1 MIKKNTIIVVDDHS
15 IFREGIKSLI
25 KLKDT
30 AEVVA
35 EASNGQEFLDLLPNY
50 QPDLVIMDIDMPVMN
65 GIEASK
71 IALEK
76 YPELNILA
84 LTMFGDETYY
94 QQMIQ
99 TGVKG
104 FVLKTSKFTELEKA
118 IYEIANGGNYF
129 SNDLL
134 RKIIFKYQPNKD
146 EVKVVFSEREKEVLE
161 FTCKGM
167 TNEEIANQLN
177 LSVGTVKGYRSKL
190 LEKTTC
196 KNTASLIIYAIKNN
210 LVQL

>member
-35 EASNGQEFLDLLPNY
+35 EASNGQEFLDLLPNF

-76 YPELNILA
+76 YPDLNILA

-134 RKIIFKYQPNKD
+134 RKIIFKYQPNKEED
-146 EVKVVFSEREKEVLE
+146 KLIFSEREKEVLD